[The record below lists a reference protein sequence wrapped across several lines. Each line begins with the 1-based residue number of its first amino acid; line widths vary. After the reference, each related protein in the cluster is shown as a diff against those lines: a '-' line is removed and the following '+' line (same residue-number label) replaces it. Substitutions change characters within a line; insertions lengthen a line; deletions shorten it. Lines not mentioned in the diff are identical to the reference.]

1 MTIHRAGHKVILV
14 FMLVLALLQGL
25 ISWIPSLHI
34 VLEIFL
40 RVALVGLG
48 LLVLWFFRIPKRPY
62 TGQPGEVTAVS
73 DGKVVLVEEV
83 DEPEVIGGRAIKIC
97 VFLSIF
103 DVHAQWAPV
112 AGTLEYFKYHKG
124 EYLVA
129 WHEKSSTLNER
140 TTFGQRTPGGMV
152 VWRQIAGAVARRIR
166 WYVKEGDEV
175 SGGQECGFILF
186 GSRIDFYLPLEAQ
199 VTVKPGDRV
208 VARSTVLARLPEV
221 S

>member
-14 FMLVLALLQGL
+14 FLLGIALLQVL

-34 VLEIFL
+34 ALEVFL
-40 RVALVGLG
+40 RVALVDLG

-83 DEPEVIGGRAIKIC
+83 DEPEVIGGKAIKIC

-112 AGTLEYFKYHKG
+112 AGTLEYFKYHRGK
-124 EYLVA
+124 YLVA
-129 WHEKSSTLNER
+129 WHEKSSILNER
-140 TTFGQRTPGGMV
+140 TTYGQRTPGGMV

-166 WYVKEGDEV
+166 WYVQQGEEV
-175 SGGQECGFILF
+175 AGGQECGFILF
-186 GSRIDFYLPLEAQ
+186 GSRIDFYLPLGAE
-199 VTVKPGDRV
+199 VTVQPGARV
-208 VARSTVLARLPEV
+208 AARSTVLARLPEV

>member
-14 FMLVLALLQGL
+14 FMLVLALLQAL

-34 VLEIFL
+34 AIEIFL
-40 RVALVGLG
+40 RAALVGLG

-83 DEPEVIGGRAIKIC
+83 DEPEVIGGKAIKIC

-112 AGTLEYFKYHKG
+112 AGKLEYFKYHRG

-129 WHEKSSTLNER
+129 WHEKV
-140 TTFGQRTPGGMV
+140 FHPQ
-152 VWRQIAGAVARRIR
+152 
-166 WYVKEGDEV
+166 
-175 SGGQECGFILF
+175 
-186 GSRIDFYLPLEAQ
+186 
-199 VTVKPGDRV
+199 
-208 VARSTVLARLPEV
+208 
-221 S
+221 

>member
-1 MTIHRAGHKVILV
+1 M
-14 FMLVLALLQGL
+14 
-25 ISWIPSLHI
+25 
-34 VLEIFL
+34 
-40 RVALVGLG
+40 GLG

-83 DEPEVIGGRAIKIC
+83 DEPEVIGGKAIKIC

-112 AGTLEYFKYHKG
+112 AGKLEYFKYHRG

-166 WYVKEGDEV
+166 WYVKQRGEDMQV
-175 SGGQECGFILF
+175 AKSADLSCLARA
-186 GSRIDFYLPLEAQ
+186 STFYLPLEAE
-199 VTVKPGDRV
+199 VAVKPGDRV